1 MTCRH
6 AEPLLAR
13 AADGTLDAD
22 RGTALALHLAA
33 CADCRAALDAQ
44 RAMRVLLAERP
55 EAPVPV
61 GFATRVMA
69 NLPDTSREPYARPAR
84 QEPATAAGWLDA
96 VNWQAWT
103 LRLAPVAGALFVG
116 AAIGLGPSTEVAEA
130 GVSDY
135 ADVVTEWMAEE
146 TAAEETADG
155 EVPETTAA
163 DAMARLWQRADEATD
178 DLLIDVLLATDP
190 EGSLSGASEAGR

>member
-1 MTCRH
+1 MTCRQ
-6 AEPLLAR
+6 AAPLLAR

-22 RGTALALHLAA
+22 RSAALALHLAD

-44 RAMRVLLAERP
+44 RAMRVMLIERP
-55 EAPVPV
+55 ETPVPV
-61 GFATRVMA
+61 GFAARVMA
-69 NLPDTSREPYARPAR
+69 NLPDTSREPFARPAR
-84 QEPATAAGWLDA
+84 QEPTTAAGWLDA

-135 ADVVTEWMAEE
+135 ADVVTAWMAEE
-146 TAAEETADG
+146 PADG
-155 EVPETTAA
+155 EVLETTAA
-163 DAMARLWQRADEATD
+163 DAMARLWQDAEETTD

-190 EGSLSGASEAGR
+190 DGTLSGASEAGR

>member
-1 MTCRH
+1 MTCRQ

-22 RGTALALHLAA
+22 RGAALARHLDG
-33 CADCRAALDAQ
+33 CPDCSDALDAQ
-44 RAMRVLLAERP
+44 RAMRGLLAARP
-55 EAPVPV
+55 EAPVPL

-69 NLPDTSREPYARPAR
+69 NLEDASGRARPR
-84 QEPATAAGWLDA
+84 TEGQDTGLAGWLGA
-96 VNWQAWT
+96 VDWQAWT

-146 TAAEETADG
+146 TTDGVTPDAAIEAVTQFWQDAGET
-155 EVPETTAA
+155 
-163 DAMARLWQRADEATD
+163 TD

-190 EGSLSGASEAGR
+190 AGDLPGASEAGR

>member
-1 MTCRH
+1 MTCRQ

-22 RGTALALHLAA
+22 RSAALALHLAD

-44 RAMRVLLAERP
+44 RAMRVLLVERP
-55 EAPVPV
+55 AAPVPV

-69 NLPDTSREPYARPAR
+69 NLPDTGREPFARPAR
-84 QEPATAAGWLDA
+84 RAPATAAGWLDA

-146 TAAEETADG
+146 TADG
-155 EVPETTAA
+155 EVLETTAA
-163 DAMARLWQRADEATD
+163 DAMARLWQDAEETTD

-190 EGSLSGASEAGR
+190 DGTLSGASEAGR

>member
-1 MTCRH
+1 MTCRQ

-22 RGTALALHLAA
+22 RSAALALHLAD
-33 CADCRAALDAQ
+33 CADCREALDAQ
-44 RAMRVLLAERP
+44 RGMRVLLVERP
-55 EAPVPV
+55 AAPVPV

-69 NLPDTSREPYARPAR
+69 NLPDADPEPFARPAR
-84 QEPATAAGWLDA
+84 REPATAAGWLDA

-146 TAAEETADG
+146 TADG

-163 DAMARLWQRADEATD
+163 DAMARLWQDGEETTD
-178 DLLIDVLLATDP
+178 DLLIDVLLATDSD
-190 EGSLSGASEAGR
+190 GTLSGASEAGR

>member
-1 MTCRH
+1 MTCRQ

-22 RGTALALHLAA
+22 RSAALALHLVD
-33 CADCRAALDAQ
+33 CADCREALDAQ
-44 RAMRVLLAERP
+44 RAMRVLLGERAA
-55 EAPVPV
+55 APVPV

-69 NLPDTSREPYARPAR
+69 NLPETSRRTFARPAR
-84 QEPATAAGWLDA
+84 REPATAAGWLDA

-135 ADVVTEWMAEE
+135 ADVVTAWMAEE
-146 TAAEETADG
+146 TTDS
-155 EVPETTAA
+155 EVPEAA
-163 DAMARLWQRADEATD
+163 PDDTVARIWQDVEESTD

-190 EGSLSGASEAGR
+190 EGDLPAANEAGR